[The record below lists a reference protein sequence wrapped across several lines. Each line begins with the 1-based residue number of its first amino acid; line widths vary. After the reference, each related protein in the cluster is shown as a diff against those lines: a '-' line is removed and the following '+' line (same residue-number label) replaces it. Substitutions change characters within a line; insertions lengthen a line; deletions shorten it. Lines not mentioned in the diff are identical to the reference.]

1 MLSSYD
7 LSKFSSRLKSIRKTL
22 GYAQLEVSEST
33 GINSDTLR
41 RLENGLSIPR
51 FDTLEVLSQFYKVN
65 LILLLDSYKISSQL
79 SYYYDL
85 IDYYMIN
92 NDTDSITRTIQNFEE
107 NIIVNEFNMV
117 DIRDIEQ
124 LKLFF
129 IGLKLSYQSNNEAN
143 KDSLNYLVKALQISN
158 PLFIIDNWQS
168 YKYNFLEL
176 RILFTIAS
184 IEGHNRNCAI
194 SNNILLMIL
203 SYLDT
208 SKYAKHYEKVLVIKS
223 YAIMSYNY
231 HRLDNH
237 QLALEYSEKGI
248 QFCIDNSIMTYLAL
262 LLSRKGMAMYH
273 LKMEGYQAFILQAIE
288 LLRIQKNDSLAKE
301 YEAIALKYLDSDPQK
316 EQ

>member
-7 LSKFSSRLKSIRKTL
+7 LSKFSNRLKSIRKTL

-92 NDTDSITRTIQNFEE
+92 NDTDSITKTIQNFEE

-143 KDSLNYLVKALQISN
+143 KDSLIYLVKSLQISN
-158 PLFIIDNWQS
+158 PLFNIENWQS

-176 RILFTIAS
+176 RILFAIAS
-184 IEGHNRNCAI
+184 IEGHNRNCEL
-194 SNNILLMIL
+194 SNDILSMIL

-231 HRLDNH
+231 HRLDMH
-237 QLALEYSEKGI
+237 ELALEYSEKGI
-248 QFCIDNSIMTYLAL
+248 QFCIDNSIMTYLSL

-273 LKMEGYQAFILQAIE
+273 LKMDGYLAFILQAIE
-288 LLRIQKNDSLAKE
+288 LLKIQKNDSLAKE
-301 YEAIALKYLDSDPQK
+301 YEAIALMFLDSDSRDT
-316 EQ
+316 

>member
-92 NDTDSITRTIQNFEE
+92 NDTESITRTIQNFEE
-107 NIIVNEFNMV
+107 NIIINEFNMV

-158 PLFIIDNWQS
+158 PLFNIDNWQS

-176 RILFTIAS
+176 RILFAIAS
-184 IEGHNRNCAI
+184 IEGHNRNCVL
-194 SNNILLMIL
+194 SNEILLMIL

-223 YAIMSYNY
+223 YSIMSYNY
-231 HRLDNH
+231 HRLDQH
-237 QLALEYSEKGI
+237 DMALEYSEKGI

-273 LKMEGYQAFILQAIE
+273 LKMDGYQAFILQAIE
-288 LLRIQKNDSLAKE
+288 LLKIQKNDSLAKE
-301 YEAIALKYLDSDPQK
+301 YEAIALKYLHS
-316 EQ
+316 EL

>member
-7 LSKFSSRLKSIRKTL
+7 LSKFSNRLKSIRKTL

-92 NDTDSITRTIQNFEE
+92 NDTDSITKTIQNFEE
-107 NIIVNEFNMV
+107 NIIANEFNMV

-143 KDSLNYLVKALQISN
+143 KDSLIYLVKSLQISN
-158 PLFIIDNWQS
+158 PLFNIENWQR

-184 IEGHNRNCAI
+184 IEGHSRNCEL
-194 SNNILLMIL
+194 SNDILTMIL

-231 HRLDNH
+231 HRLDIH
-237 QLALEYSEKGI
+237 EMALQYSEIGI

-273 LKMEGYQAFILQAIE
+273 LKMDGYQAFILQAIE
-288 LLRIQKNDSLAKE
+288 LLKIQKKDSLAKE
-301 YEAIALKYLDSDPQK
+301 YEAIASMYLDSDSRNS
-316 EQ
+316 

>member
-143 KDSLNYLVKALQISN
+143 KDSLSYLVKALQISN
-158 PLFIIDNWQS
+158 PLFNIDNWQS

-176 RILFTIAS
+176 RILFAIAS
-184 IEGHNRNCAI
+184 IEGHNRNCVL
-194 SNNILLMIL
+194 SNEILLMIL
-203 SYLDT
+203 SYMDT

-223 YAIMSYNY
+223 YSIMSYNY
-231 HRLDNH
+231 HRLDQH
-237 QLALEYSEKGI
+237 ELALEYSEKGI

-273 LKMEGYQAFILQAIE
+273 LKMDGYQSFILQAIE
-288 LLRIQKNDSLAKE
+288 LLKIQKNDSLAKE
-301 YEAIALKYLDSDPQK
+301 YEAIALKYLNTEP
-316 EQ
+316 

>member
-22 GYAQLEVSEST
+22 GYAQLEVSENT

-107 NIIVNEFNMV
+107 NIVVNEFNMV

-158 PLFIIDNWQS
+158 PLFNIENWQS

-184 IEGHNRNCAI
+184 IEGYNRNCVL
-194 SNNILLMIL
+194 SNEILLMIL

-223 YAIMSYNY
+223 YSIMSYNY
-231 HRLDNH
+231 HRLDQH
-237 QLALEYSEKGI
+237 DMALEYSEKGI

-273 LKMEGYQAFILQAIE
+273 LKMDGYQAFILQAIE
-288 LLRIQKNDSLAKE
+288 LLKIQKNDSLAKE
-301 YEAIALKYLDSDPQK
+301 YEAIALKYLNS
-316 EQ
+316 EL